1 MGWLE
6 ADVAAQYAQP
16 RQRCELSCVRSLAS
30 VDAQASFAVDKP
42 MQELGVIRATPIIV
56 LALRNVT
63 VEVID
68 CPDTLRREAGNL
80 GKSLDIGSGQAN
92 TVSEA
97 NHRLSPVAAG

>member
-6 ADVAAQYAQP
+6 AGVAAQYAQP
-16 RQRCELSCVRSLAS
+16 PQRCELSCVRLLAS
-30 VDAQASFAVDKP
+30 IDAQASFAVDQP
-42 MQELGVIRATPIIV
+42 VQELGVIRATPIIV

-68 CPDTLRREAGNL
+68 CPDPIRREARDL

-92 TVSEA
+92 LVSEA
-97 NHRLSPVAAG
+97 NHRLSPVTAG